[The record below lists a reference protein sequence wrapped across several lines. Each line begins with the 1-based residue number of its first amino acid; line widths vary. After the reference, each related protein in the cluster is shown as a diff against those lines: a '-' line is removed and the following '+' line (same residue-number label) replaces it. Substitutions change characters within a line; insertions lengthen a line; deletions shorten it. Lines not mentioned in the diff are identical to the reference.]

1 MASALMWQ
9 FHLRVGVRLGDLSP
23 QKHSKL
29 SVLFGQFAD
38 AEDIHGA
45 WARVAEIRRSTSEG
59 INKDVLIQSV
69 VKLLAFG
76 FGLLV

>member
-1 MASALMWQ
+1 M
-9 FHLRVGVRLGDLSP
+9 DLSP

-29 SVLFGQFAD
+29 SVLFGQFAE
-38 AEDIHGA
+38 AEAIHGA

-59 INKDVLIQSV
+59 INEDVLIQSV
-69 VKLLAFG
+69 VEFLAFG